1 MLRMTRWYRFTWE
14 RSFTTLLRHHGVSE
28 TTRCSLS
35 RSTQTSAIGTSTS
48 TGVQSYLEYCGN
60 SWEYLNMSIITEDWL
75 LGSTEV
81 FLSFLPLSSF
91 SSPLPVGQ
99 SAILPSLALEEIRS
113 SHSGPDVYPW
123 QLQLP
128 TSVPMM
134 VEGGYGWLLFFLTW
148 MEG

>member
-1 MLRMTRWYRFTWE
+1 MKAKLTAVFCSCECLSPSICQGNGRPAGCSIHQSAGQLR
-14 RSFTTLLRHHGVSE
+14 V
-28 TTRCSLS
+28 
-35 RSTQTSAIGTSTS
+35 
-48 TGVQSYLEYCGN
+48 TGVFFLFLGN

-134 VEGGYGWLLFFLTW
+134 VEGGYGWLFFFLTW